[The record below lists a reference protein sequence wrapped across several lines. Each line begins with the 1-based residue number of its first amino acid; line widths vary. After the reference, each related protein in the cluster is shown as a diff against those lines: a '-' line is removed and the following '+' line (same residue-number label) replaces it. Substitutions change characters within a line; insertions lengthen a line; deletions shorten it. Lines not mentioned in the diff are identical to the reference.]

1 MIKVFVFI
9 PQSLSVSGES
19 LENAWRSLSPP
30 SWRGLRKLVRCSPIR
45 QSGERTEDS
54 ALWAFGSAFRYAEVI
69 ELSFDSLADF
79 AVIEAEVQAF
89 FDDRLGP
96 SVGGF
101 RSEIIK
107 TEERV
112 IVSGSDCDH
121 SVKAL
126 FFPVRKAGLT
136 VEQFQDY
143 WGTRHAAI
151 VPNTPHLARYVQAHV
166 LLESYR
172 SAHPPVFDGV
182 AELWWDNL
190 DDLQEA
196 LASSAFQREQPQDAE
211 NFVDTAL
218 LTGFV
223 AKERRIV

>member
-1 MIKVFVFI
+1 MFADQTVRRTRRR
-9 PQSLSVSGES
+9 LSM
-19 LENAWRSLSPP
+19 
-30 SWRGLRKLVRCSPIR
+30 
-45 QSGERTEDS
+45 
-54 ALWAFGSAFRYAEVI
+54 WAFGRAFQYAEVT

-79 AVIEAEVQAF
+79 EVIEAEVQAF

-96 SVGGF
+96 AVSSF
-101 RSEIIK
+101 RCEIIK

-112 IVSGSDCDH
+112 IVADSGCDH

-143 WGTRHAAI
+143 WRTRHAEI

-166 LLESYR
+166 LLGSYR

-190 DDLQEA
+190 DDLREA